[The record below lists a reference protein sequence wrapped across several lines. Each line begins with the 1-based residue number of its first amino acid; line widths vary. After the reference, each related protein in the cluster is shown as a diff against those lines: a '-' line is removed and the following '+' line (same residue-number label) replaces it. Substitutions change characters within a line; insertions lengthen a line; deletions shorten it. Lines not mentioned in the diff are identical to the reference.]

1 VKVSSG
7 NAERACI
14 TCGAPAAPAPA
25 ATNDVAASAHP
36 DMEAKPNRRAR
47 NRHCIGR
54 NGRTFEVVMT
64 RLPLRVST
72 SLMAMWNLF
81 NACAGS
87 VAAGAVAAAV
97 FRNSLRGRIMAT
109 SFLADI
115 GIKKA
120 RYSGTTIHPPRY
132 AHRG

>member
-1 VKVSSG
+1 
-7 NAERACI
+7 
-14 TCGAPAAPAPA
+14 
-25 ATNDVAASAHP
+25 
-36 DMEAKPNRRAR
+36 MEAKPNRRAR

-54 NGRTFEVVMT
+54 NARTLEVVMT

-109 SFLADI
+109 SFLA
-115 GIKKA
+115 G
-120 RYSGTTIHPPRY
+120 
-132 AHRG
+132 HRHQESSVSVQRSTLLVTLIEVDAAWIVCASRECRFP